1 MFKVKSIPSQSFSE
15 VPQKAP
21 LRWAVCHLDKGTLTG
36 QHGWWKCKDFLND
49 SVVYLETGK
58 EFGVYRYNNK
68 LKINDEGGY
77 VALKNVPAFFD
88 DNIAVLNKWLKKRG
102 FAELSL
108 HEHDK
113 GCNVERVILIP
124 RIYWKNT
131 FLISI
136 ITSLIRA
143 CVFKPEKTVEDMM
156 KNEATFSGYTNKVLP
171 LFVPENVD
179 KMNHL
184 LYLNYQYYGKDN
196 FSNTTAIHNAGMQT
210 WANSWKGVQ

>member
-1 MFKVKSIPSQSFSE
+1 MFKVKSIPSGSYSE
-15 VPQKAP
+15 VPQVAP
-21 LRWAVCHLDKGTLTG
+21 LRWAVCHLDGKTLTG
-36 QHGWWKCKDFLND
+36 QHTWWKCKDFLND
-49 SVVYLETGK
+49 SVVYLQTGK
-58 EFGVYRYNNK
+58 EFGIYGYQNK

-88 DNIAVLNKWLKKRG
+88 DNIAVLNKWLAKRG

-113 GCNVERVILIP
+113 GCGVERVILIP
-124 RIYWKNT
+124 TPYWKNT

-143 CVFKPEKTVEDMM
+143 CVFEPETTVEAMM
-156 KNEATFSGYTNKVLP
+156 KRESTFNGYETKVLP

-184 LYLNYQYYGKDN
+184 LYLNYQYFGKDN
-196 FSNTTAIHNAGMQT
+196 LKDTYSIHNAGMQT
-210 WANSWKGVQ
+210 WANSWKNVK